1 LSILGRWEFSHWVY
15 SAAELSCM
23 LKEVGFSSVD
33 IYGSLEGAPYNS
45 ESTRLIAVAT
55 ANKKV

>member
-1 LSILGRWEFSHWVY
+1 
-15 SAAELSCM
+15 M